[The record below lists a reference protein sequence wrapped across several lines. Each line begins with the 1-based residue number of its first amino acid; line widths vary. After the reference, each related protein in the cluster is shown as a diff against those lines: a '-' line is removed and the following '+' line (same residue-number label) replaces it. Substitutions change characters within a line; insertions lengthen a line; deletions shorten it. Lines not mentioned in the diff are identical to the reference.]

1 MVLYDKVTSGRE
13 VCEPGTGHECGGGI
27 ASGIIS
33 EPPVVCIGDEQV
45 DRRGQAWVSAD
56 DRTECVCE

>member
-1 MVLYDKVTSGRE
+1 MVLYDEVTSGRE

-33 EPPVVCIGDEQV
+33 EPPFVCIGDEQV
-45 DRRGQAWVSAD
+45 DRRGQA
-56 DRTECVCE
+56 

>member
-1 MVLYDKVTSGRE
+1 MMKSQVAEKYVSLVQGMNVGVGLHQGS
-13 VCEPGTGHECGGGI
+13 
-27 ASGIIS
+27 
-33 EPPVVCIGDEQV
+33 PVVCIGDEQV